1 MKPLVPASYAQF
13 GVGAGGRH
21 ELVMPADPG
30 RFPMAWKI
38 RPCFCGDLLLWGNVL
53 PCGKRL
59 RHEADLNLQCG
70 VVRPLRRKRCV
81 QSSLPCVSMRGKRTG
96 TGMLWPDSRYYRFWK
111 PYLQK
116 RLRIGAF
123 CCGKHLD
130 CRNWAGGGL
139 QYGLSGNRV
148 FMLATHERMDQTE
161 TACTVTAGS
170 ARGKPTRPKP

>member
-1 MKPLVPASYAQF
+1 MEYPTQF
-13 GVGAGGRH
+13 
-21 ELVMPADPG
+21 P
-30 RFPMAWKI
+30 W
-38 RPCFCGDLLLWGNVL
+38 RP
-53 PCGKRL
+53 
-59 RHEADLNLQCG
+59 G
-70 VVRPLRRKRCV
+70 VVRRWVSSRKGIHSRTSLVRTCNAVRRIVCCV

-116 RLRIGAF
+116 RLRIGTF
-123 CCGKHLD
+123 CCGKHLG
-130 CRNWAGGGL
+130 CRNWADRGL

-148 FMLATHERMDQTE
+148 FMPATHERTDQTE